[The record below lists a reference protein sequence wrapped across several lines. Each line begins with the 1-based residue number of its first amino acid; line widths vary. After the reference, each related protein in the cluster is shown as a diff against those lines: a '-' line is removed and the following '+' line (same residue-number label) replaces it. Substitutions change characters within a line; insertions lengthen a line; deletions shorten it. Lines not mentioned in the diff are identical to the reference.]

1 MRFAR
6 NRAWDLSPKSSMTNG
21 TATQKSSR
29 TNGTVAEK
37 SNKVENNKVNSV
49 EGNDVT
55 VNFNGG
61 QDRYGDVGHKVVSR
75 LIVNSI
81 FDAGPASFRPLIDSG
96 PWVAL
101 EVFLG
106 ELSGRRAFPGE
117 LLADEWVVH

>member
-1 MRFAR
+1 
-6 NRAWDLSPKSSMTNG
+6 MTNG

-81 FDAGPASFRPLIDSG
+81 FDDCRSRQ
-96 PWVAL
+96 
-101 EVFLG
+101 
-106 ELSGRRAFPGE
+106 LSTS
-117 LLADEWVVH
+117 D